1 MEAIIPT
8 LILIATLSFT
18 TQFQCVQ
25 HLDNES
31 SNPPIDSHVY
41 RLNINTTI
49 VELHGGHAVL
59 RCRGGNYFAYTLENR
74 NGKETDV

>member
-1 MEAIIPT
+1 MIPT
-8 LILIATLSFT
+8 LIFT
-18 TQFQCVQ
+18 AAYVFNSNFECIQ
-25 HLDNES
+25 HLDEQS
-31 SNPPIDSHVY
+31 SNPPLASHVY